1 MKQFKQLSHIEREE
15 IALLAKQGQ
24 GPALICRAPFVSD
37 WDRSASTISR
47 ELKRNRTE
55 KGRYS
60 ASYAEGKARSRRAK
74 PSRLEQDEALR
85 TFVEQRLMDGWSYAQ
100 ILVMA

>member
-1 MKQFKQLSHIEREE
+1 MKQYKQLSHIEREE

-24 GPALICRAPFVSD
+24 GPALISRALG
-37 WDRSASTISR
+37 RSASTISR

-60 ASYAEGKARSRRAK
+60 ASYAEGKARSWRAK

-85 TFVEQRLMDGWSYAQ
+85 TFVEQRLMDG
-100 ILVMA
+100 